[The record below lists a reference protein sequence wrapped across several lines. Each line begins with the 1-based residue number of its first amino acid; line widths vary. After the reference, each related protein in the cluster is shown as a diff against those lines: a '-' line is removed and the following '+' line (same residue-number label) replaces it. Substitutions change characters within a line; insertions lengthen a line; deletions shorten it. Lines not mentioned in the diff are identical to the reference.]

1 MLTHAF
7 VNFPFSLDVRN
18 DEDHHSL
25 FSNQRKRHI
34 FPDAGCGNV
43 SGDNAGCGTAR
54 PGTVLL

>member
-7 VNFPFSLDVRN
+7 VNFPFSLEVPN
-18 DEDHHSL
+18 DEHHHSL
-25 FSNQRKRHI
+25 LSNQRERLI
-34 FPDAGCGNV
+34 LLDAGCGNV